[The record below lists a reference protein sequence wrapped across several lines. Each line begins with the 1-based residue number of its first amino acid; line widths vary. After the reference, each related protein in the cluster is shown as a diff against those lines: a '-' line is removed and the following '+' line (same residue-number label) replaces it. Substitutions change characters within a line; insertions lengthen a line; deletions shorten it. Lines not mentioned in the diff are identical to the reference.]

1 MIWNAPRCA
10 EVRCCT
16 KVIQDGEI
24 HFEDNG
30 IGVVHGLFSLLGADG
45 GIELATRARRASSFH
60 THTTP

>member
-1 MIWNAPRCA
+1 M
-10 EVRCCT
+10 RCCT

-30 IGVVHGLFSLLGADG
+30 TGVVHGLFSLLGADE